1 MLDKATQGF
10 DTLDMAFGPPLAAQ
24 LGPTSIAVH
33 DNAEVARNLQARARL
48 DFHTGGRFPCH

>member
-1 MLDKATQGF
+1 MLDEATQGL
-10 DTLDMAFGPPLAAQ
+10 DTLDMAFRASLATQ

-33 DNAEVARNLQARARL
+33 DNAEVTRNLQARAHL